1 MFHNTR
7 VYAVRI
13 MQDGHKKYYVDTN
26 IYRMTALYSII
37 PKKHPKRLMFFWK
50 LIPPVST
57 SSSSR
62 T

>member
-26 IYRMTALYSII
+26 IYRMTALYSIM
-37 PKKHPKRLMFFWK
+37 PKKHPKRLMFF
-50 LIPPVST
+50 LETYPNCL
-57 SSSSR
+57 
-62 T
+62 